1 LFLTLW
7 EFEVKSGSEKLF
19 EQAYG
24 PEGEWV
30 RLFRRDPGYRGTR
43 LVRDAGRERVYLT
56 IDWWESRQAYDQF
69 RETCTQVYEEI
80 DRRCQGFTVREVN
93 LGSGET

>member
-1 LFLTLW
+1 M
-7 EFEVKSGSEKLF
+7 F

-56 IDWWESRQAYDQF
+56 IDWWESRYAYDQF
-69 RETCTQVYEEI
+69 LETCTQAYAEI
-80 DRRCQGFTVREVN
+80 DRKCEGLTIREVN